1 MPIRDDYAK
10 HFGAYAYKSR
20 ERAPASDIVIDAT
33 TTASVAS
40 IISPTQWVAR
50 NTAMHLDG

>member
-20 ERAPASDIVIDAT
+20 ERAPASYIVINA
-33 TTASVAS
+33 TTASVAFR
-40 IISPTQWVAR
+40 ISPTQWVAR

>member
-33 TTASVAS
+33 TASVAS

>member
-1 MPIRDDYAK
+1 MLNISEPMHTRVEK
-10 HFGAYAYKSR
+10 EHPS
-20 ERAPASDIVIDAT
+20 SDIVIDA

-40 IISPTQWVAR
+40 IISPSQWVAR